1 MTNEIK
7 TISTLNE
14 VEEKNRYMIP
24 RKVRIF
30 TQTSW
35 DNSLPG
41 YVGLSVFIEA
51 ENDGSK
57 FSVGKT
63 KAIEER
69 ILPRIRSHLDK
80 FGQEFTAASMKNTTE
95 ASFKSLLNQILDS
108 VLDSSKGKDE
118 E

>member
-1 MTNEIK
+1 MTNEIITK
-7 TISTLNE
+7 NMVDEI
-14 VEEKNRYMIP
+14 EEKSRFLTP
-24 RKVRIF
+24 RKARIF

-35 DNSLPG
+35 DSAMPG
-41 YVGLSVFIEA
+41 YVGLSIFIEA
-51 ENDGSK
+51 ESNGNK
-57 FSVGKT
+57 YTVGKS

-108 VLDSSKGKDE
+108 VLDSSKDKDE